1 MLYVEH
7 CALKRQYR
15 ASLEAYRA
23 VLDEW
28 EQIFARTQPHGQST
42 DAVRVQTSPT
52 NDALDRYLAEKERRN
67 IDSRI
72 KEARAIAENRK
83 ALLDNALEALTRS
96 AEPMDRV
103 YLLRFCRGFS
113 VERIAQEVHYSE
125 SHVYRMLR
133 WIRRNTRETAEDSR
147 RPLEDDKKCH
157 KNDAI
162 I

>member
-1 MLYVEH
+1 MIYMKHAEARRAYKK
-7 CALKRQYR
+7 ALEEYG
-15 ASLEAYRA
+15 AI
-23 VLDEW
+23 LDEW
-28 EQIFARTQPHGQST
+28 VALFETTQPKGQQT

-96 AEPMDRV
+96 QEPMDRV
-103 YLLRFCRGFS
+103 YFLRFCRGFS

-125 SHVYRMLR
+125 SHIYRLIR
-133 WIRRNTRETAEDSR
+133 WIRKNTKERE
-147 RPLEDDKKCH
+147 
-157 KNDAI
+157 
-162 I
+162 

>member
-1 MLYVEH
+1 MIYTEH
-7 CALKRQYR
+7 AEARRAYKKALEDYG
-15 ASLEAYRA
+15 AI
-23 VLDEW
+23 LDEW
-28 EQIFARTQPHGQST
+28 EALFETTQPKGQQP

-103 YLLRFCRGFS
+103 YFLRFCRGFS

-125 SHVYRMLR
+125 SHIYRLIR
-133 WIRRNTRETAEDSR
+133 WIRKNTKERE
-147 RPLEDDKKCH
+147 
-157 KNDAI
+157 
-162 I
+162 